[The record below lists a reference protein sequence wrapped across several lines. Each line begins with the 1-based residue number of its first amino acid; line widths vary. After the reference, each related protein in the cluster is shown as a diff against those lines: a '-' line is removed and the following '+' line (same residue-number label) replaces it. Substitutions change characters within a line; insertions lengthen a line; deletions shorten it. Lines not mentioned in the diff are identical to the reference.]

1 MAESSKLESELY
13 RQLSWAGLSV
23 GLVTEHKFHPDRKW
37 RFDFAWPDRFI
48 AAEVEGAE
56 FANGRHT
63 RGSGFTADC
72 EKYNAAAQLGW
83 RVFRFTGGM
92 VRDGR
97 AFALL
102 NDVLLPF

>member
-1 MAESSKLESELY
+1 MTSALEATLY
-13 RQLSWAGLSV
+13 QQLTYGGLAANCE
-23 GLVTEHKFHPDRKW
+23 TEYAFHPSRKW

-72 EKYNAAAQLGW
+72 EKYYEAAKLGW

-97 AFALL
+97 AFAMLS
-102 NDVLLPF
+102 DVLLPF